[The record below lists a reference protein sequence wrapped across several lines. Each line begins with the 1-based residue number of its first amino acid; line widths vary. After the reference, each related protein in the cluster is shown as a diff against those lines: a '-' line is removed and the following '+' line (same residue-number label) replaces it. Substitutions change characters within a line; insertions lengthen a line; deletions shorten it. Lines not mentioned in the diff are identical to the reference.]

1 VGCPSGRL
9 LSRPTRLE
17 ESLNAATAAFSP
29 KGDLLA
35 ILQKGGIVVHDL
47 QPANWIQSVCRTVN
61 RNFTIDEWTDYV
73 GPAAY
78 QTPCPELLKPR

>member
-1 VGCPSGRL
+1 
-9 LSRPTRLE
+9 LSTPTRLE

-35 ILQKGGIVVHDL
+35 ILQKGTIVVHDL
-47 QPANWIQSVCRTVN
+47 QPANGIQSICRTVN
-61 RNFTIDEWTDYV
+61 RNLTINEWADYV